1 MSLRLALLTYV
12 ATKEQLAIVDTTDKL
27 LSMLQEEETKLTNVY
42 YLYYLHPDPVY
53 PLRIRIETDKKH
65 IVVYSRGDKE
75 KPYTIQDGEVL
86 IHNQTL
92 QQVKDYLYK
101 HYVE

>member
-27 LSMLQEEETKLTNVY
+27 LSMLREEETKLTDVY
-42 YLYYLHPDPVY
+42 YLYFLHPGPEY
-53 PLRIRIETDKKH
+53 PLRIRIETDKKR

-75 KPYTIQDGEVL
+75 KPYTIQCGDVL

-92 QQVKDYLYK
+92 QQVKDYMYEHL
-101 HYVE
+101 VE